1 MDREELILHQGANQL
16 ALKVLEP
23 YIQKIEQHKIRLIK
37 IDLILNP
44 RYDLIVS
51 ADKKTKHKY
60 LQAKVYW
67 PDDNGVIKRN
77 RSVSL
82 GNLKKCDDIN
92 ITEKVSNL
100 LLKKFGNDIK

>member
-16 ALKVLEP
+16 ALKVLSP

-44 RYDLIVS
+44 RYDLTVFT
-51 ADKKTKHKY
+51 DKKRGHKY
-60 LQAKVYW
+60 LQAKFYW
-67 PDDNGVIKRN
+67 PDKNGVVNRN

-82 GNLKKCDDIN
+82 GNLKNTHNIN
-92 ITEKVSNL
+92 TNEKVSNL
-100 LLKKFGNDIK
+100 LLKRFGNEIK